1 MNAWYLLAAPAWA
14 ILAIT
19 AAARLSDM
27 RREQWAITDHVRRL
41 GLIGVG
47 VMAVVMLAS
56 PFTED
61 TWWYSAPSWRSAG
74 LGWSW
79 ALVWLTTPAMPPW
92 WDFILGV
99 HRKTEEWKGHGL
111 VARLAGEWQA
121 LRDSFCPKC
130 AARRRARL
138 EAAEAAAAEA
148 AAAYAG
154 QDRRGKPRLGTDPD
168 EDFPRPD

>member
-1 MNAWYLLAAPAWA
+1 MNGWYLIAAPAWL
-14 ILAIT
+14 ILAVT

-27 RREQWAITDHVRRL
+27 RRDQWSIPEHVRRL

-56 PFTED
+56 PFTAD
-61 TWWYSAPSWRSAG
+61 TWWYAPPTWRNTT

-79 ALVWLTTPAMPPW
+79 CLVWLTTPAMPPW

-99 HRKTEEWKGHGL
+99 HRKTEDWAGQGL
-111 VARLAGEWQA
+111 RARMRGEFQA

-130 AARRRARL
+130 AERRRQRL
-138 EAAEAAAAEA
+138 AAAAAEA
-148 AAAYAG
+148 AAIAEHG
-154 QDRRGKPRLGTDPD
+154 ERRANPRSSGEPG